1 MAEQLLSA
9 PVAEW
14 LTVKE
19 AAARAKCST
28 RLIYEN
34 IQRGRLRASR
44 LGTRNDIR
52 ILETWLMAWLVSL
65 STPTVINPD
74 APEHVGDAQPT
85 TTIPFT
91 RRGPKP

>member
-1 MAEQLLSA
+1 MNAEPQIA
-9 PVAEW
+9 QAEW

-52 ILETWLMAWLVSL
+52 ILDAWLTAWLFSL
-65 STPTVINPD
+65 STPTVVNPD
-74 APEHVGDAQPT
+74 APELVGDPQPLT
-85 TTIPFT
+85 FT
-91 RRGPKP
+91 RRGRKGGEK